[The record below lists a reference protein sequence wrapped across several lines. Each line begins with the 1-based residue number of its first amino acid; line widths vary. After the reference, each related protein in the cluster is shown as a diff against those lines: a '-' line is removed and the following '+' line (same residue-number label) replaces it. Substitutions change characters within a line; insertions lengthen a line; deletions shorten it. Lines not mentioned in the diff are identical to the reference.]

1 MMITYFTGSTF
12 NQVIKESIKE
22 LDALEYEPS
31 VEDNQDFHKQ
41 IKKNLVNLSGID
53 QLIIDVSVCLN
64 NDEEILKALEMIRT
78 MYDNVR
84 IIVFAPYRAT
94 GDKFLTDCLNMGI
107 TNIVNTSDFNDVREK
122 LIYCMGKGM
131 SYRDAVKYKESQP
144 DKVVVKHAVKR
155 AVHKRMIGVAGAES
169 NIGTTHNAI
178 VLANFFRKRGF
189 MVALA
194 ECNESGAYEAIC
206 ASYEESKF
214 DEGYFTINGID
225 IWPEVDEERM
235 LQIQEHSY
243 NVIINDFGVFQDGN
257 KDAFERCEDKVII
270 AGAKPWEMDA
280 LNKIFEKAS
289 RDVLS
294 KYVFCFNF
302 THENDFEAI
311 REGMGELKNVYFL
324 KYLMDP
330 FAESDFSE
338 GDLIFADILPEEPEV
353 EKKKGFRALFKGNKK
368 ADS

>member
-22 LDALEYEPS
+22 LDALEYEPCI
-31 VEDNQDFHKQ
+31 EDNQDFYKQ
-41 IKKNLVNLSGID
+41 IKRNLVNMSGIH
-53 QLIIDVSVCLN
+53 QLILDTSACLN
-64 NDEEILKALEMIRT
+64 TDEEILKALEMIRT
-78 MYDNVR
+78 MYDSVR
-84 IIVFAPYRAT
+84 IIVFAPYIAT

-107 TNIVNTSDFNDVREK
+107 TNLVNTSDFNDVRER
-122 LIYCMGKGM
+122 LIYCMDKGM
-131 SYRDAVKYKESQP
+131 TYRDAVKYKETQP

-155 AVHKRMIGVAGAES
+155 AVHKRMIGIVGSES

-206 ASYEESKF
+206 GSYEETKF

-225 IWPEVDEERM
+225 IWPDVDEERM
-235 LQIQEHSY
+235 QQIQTRSY
-243 NVIINDFGVFQDGN
+243 NVIINDFGMFREEN
-257 KDAFERCEDKVII
+257 KGAFERCEDKLII
-270 AGAKPWEMDA
+270 TGAKPWEMEA
-280 LNKIFEKAS
+280 LNTIFEKAS
-289 RDVLS
+289 RDVIS

-302 THENDFEAI
+302 THENDYEAI

-330 FAESDFSE
+330 FTESDFVD
-338 GDLIFADILPEEPEV
+338 GDIIFADILPEEPVV
-353 EKKKGFRALFKGNKK
+353 EEKRGFRSLFKGKK
-368 ADS
+368 KSNS